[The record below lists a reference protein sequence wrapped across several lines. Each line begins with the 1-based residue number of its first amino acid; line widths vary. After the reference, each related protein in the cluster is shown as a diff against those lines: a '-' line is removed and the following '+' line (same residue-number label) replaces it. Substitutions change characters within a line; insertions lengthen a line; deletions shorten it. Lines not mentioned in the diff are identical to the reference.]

1 MNVTTFDEKAQ
12 TALRLLM
19 EKFWI
24 LRLEEP
30 DLYQNVRERENM
42 LKRYVDEKLG
52 FDLIVHQ
59 HFIKLEK
66 IPVEAKS
73 WMGIQEFQEAR
84 DYAILCCALAYTENR
99 SVDEQFLL
107 SDICE
112 DIKDIYPGDIALDWT
127 NYNHRRSLVRVI
139 KQMEKMT
146 IIKTVE
152 GEIEQFAMDEEQE
165 VLYETTIYARYFM
178 RSYPKD
184 LTDYESTEEIL
195 QSEWE
200 RHEVDERRKRVYRK
214 LITSPVVYRETEDD
228 PDFAYIRNYRNRLSD
243 DLEEHTLFRL
253 EVFKNAALLVS
264 EERKQEL
271 TLFPDQKA
279 IMDVALHF
287 ASYIRAHEEGF
298 QPNELGNIRI
308 TPIVFEQTVKEVHSL
323 YGEGWSKQY
332 REGTITATMNE
343 LIRVLMNWE
352 MLSTDKETDAYVIRP
367 LLGRI
372 SGKYPK
378 DFQEEMEAEQI
389 GQAK

>member
-1 MNVTTFDEKAQ
+1 MNVAMFDEKAQ

-30 DLYQNVRERENM
+30 ELYQVVRERENM

-66 IPVEAKS
+66 IPVDAKP
-73 WMGIQEFQEAR
+73 WMGIQEFQEPR
-84 DYAILCCALAYTENR
+84 DYAIFCCALAYTEN
-99 SVDEQFLL
+99 SAVDEQFLL

-112 DIKDIYPGDIALDWT
+112 DIEDMYPGDIALDWT

-152 GEIEQFAMDEEQE
+152 GEIDQFTMNEEEE

-184 LTDYESTEEIL
+184 LTDYASKEEIIE
-195 QSEWE
+195 SEWE
-200 RHEVDERRKRVYRK
+200 RHEADARRKRVYRK
-214 LITSPVVYRETEDD
+214 LMMSPVVYRETEDD
-228 PDFAYIRNYRNRLSD
+228 LDFAYIRNYRNRLRD
-243 DLEEHTLFRL
+243 DLEEHTIFRL
-253 EVFKNAALLVS
+253 EVFKNAALLVTD
-264 EERKQEL
+264 EKKQEL

-287 ASYIRAHEEGF
+287 SQYIRDNEATF
-298 QPNELGNIRI
+298 LPDELGNIRL
-308 TPIVFEQTVKEVHSL
+308 TPVMFEQTIKILHDK
-323 YGEGWSKQY
+323 YAMGWSKQY

-343 LIRVLMNWE
+343 LIELLRSWE
-352 MLSTDKETDAYVIRP
+352 MLKLEKETNSYLIRP
-367 LLGRI
+367 LLGRVV
-372 SGKYPK
+372 GKYPMK
-378 DFQEEMEAEQI
+378 FIEETEAD
-389 GQAK
+389 

>member
-30 DLYQNVRERENM
+30 DMYQIVRERENM

-184 LTDYESTEEIL
+184 LTDYESMEEIL

-200 RHEVDERRKRVYRK
+200 RHEVDARRKRVYRK
-214 LITSPVVYRETEDD
+214 LMTSPVVYRETEDD

-287 ASYIRAHEEGF
+287 ASYIRAHEERF

-308 TPIVFEQTVKEVHSL
+308 TTIMFEQTLKEVHAL

-332 REGTITATMNE
+332 REGTIGATMNE

>member
-1 MNVTTFDEKAQ
+1 MSVTTFDEKAQ
-12 TALRLLM
+12 TALRLLL

-30 DLYQNVRERENM
+30 ETYQLVRERENM

-73 WMGIQEFQEAR
+73 WMGIQEFQETR
-84 DYAILCCALAYTENR
+84 DYAIFCCALAYTENR

-112 DIKDIYPGDIALDWT
+112 DIKDMYPGDIALDWT

-139 KQMEKMT
+139 KQMEKMS

-152 GEIEQFAMDEEQE
+152 GEIDQFAMDEEQE

-184 LTDYESTEEIL
+184 LTDYTSTADIL

-200 RHEVDERRKRVYRK
+200 RHEADARRKRVYRK
-214 LITSPVVYRETEDD
+214 LMTSPVVYRETEED
-228 PDFAYIRNYRNRLSD
+228 PDFAYIRNYRNRLRD

-264 EERKQEL
+264 DERKREL

-287 ASYIRAHEEGF
+287 ASYIREQEERF

-308 TPIVFEQTVKEVHSL
+308 TSIMLEQTMKEVHSL
-323 YGEGWSKQY
+323 YGKGWSKQY
-332 REGTITATMNE
+332 REGTITATMHE
-343 LIRVLMNWE
+343 LIHVLMDWE
-352 MLSTDKETDAYVIRP
+352 MLTMETDTDAYLIRP

-372 SGKYPK
+372 AGKYPK
-378 DFQEEMEAEQI
+378 QFQAEMEAEQ
-389 GQAK
+389 GE